1 MPKRSSAT
9 RGSTQR
15 QKQKSF
21 ELVLPETTPD
31 SDDVTSVT
39 APESASETTPQK
51 SDAPGATAAATKTRP
66 AAKKASVAA
75 TAEARPAT
83 ENAATS
89 PATATKTSA
98 SARLAARRQATQ
110 RAQQQRSASTMITAE
125 HFAYAKRDLALIGT
139 LAVIFFATIVVL
151 YFVIL

>member
-1 MPKRSSAT
+1 MPKRSSAA
-9 RGSTQR
+9 RGSMLR

-31 SDDVTSVT
+31 SDDVTPVT
-39 APESASETTPQK
+39 ATESTIETTPRK
-51 SDAPGATAAATKTRP
+51 SDASSATATATKTRP

-75 TAEARPAT
+75 TTETQPADET
-83 ENAATS
+83 AATPS
-89 PATATKTSA
+89 ATTTKTSA
-98 SARLAARRQATQ
+98 SARLAARRQSTQ
-110 RAQQQRSASTMITAE
+110 RVQQQRSASTMITAE

-139 LAVIFFATIVVL
+139 LAVIFFTTIVVL